1 MSGGSLTA
9 LLGRRPILI
18 ALAGPNGAG
27 KSTFYGAQLADLELP
42 FVNADVLALTSGVD
56 AYEAAKMADLLRRR
70 MIAERQSFLF
80 ETVFSDPVGDKL
92 EFLKQAET
100 AGYAVL
106 LIFIGI
112 AAPSLSV
119 TRVAIRVSQGG
130 HDVPTDKLIERY
142 PRVRQ
147 NLRRALVEISHIRVY
162 DNSDLRDPYR
172 LVATREDGGAVVL
185 HGTAPEW
192 LQPLLPVV

>member
-9 LLGRRPILI
+9 LLSRRPLLI

-27 KSTFYGAQLADLELP
+27 KSTFYEAQLADLELP

-56 AYEAAKMADLLRRR
+56 AYQAAKMADQLRRR
-70 MIAERQSFLF
+70 MIAERQSFIF

-92 EFLKQAET
+92 EFLKQAEN

-106 LIFIGI
+106 LIFIGL
-112 AAPSLSV
+112 AAPSLSD
-119 TRVAIRVSQGG
+119 TRVAMRVSQGG
-130 HDVPTDKLIERY
+130 HDVPPDKLIERY
-142 PRVRQ
+142 PRVMQ
-147 NLRRALVEISHIRVY
+147 NLRRALVEISNVRAY
-162 DNSDLRDPYR
+162 DNSDLSSPYR
-172 LVATREDGGAVVL
+172 LVATREEGSSVVL

-192 LQPLLPVV
+192 LRSLLSET